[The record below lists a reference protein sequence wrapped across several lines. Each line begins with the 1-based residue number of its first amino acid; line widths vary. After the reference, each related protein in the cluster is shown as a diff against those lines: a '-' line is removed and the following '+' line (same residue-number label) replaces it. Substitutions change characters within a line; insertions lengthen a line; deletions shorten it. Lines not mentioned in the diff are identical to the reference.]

1 MKKKIVSALLC
12 ATLLSGLLT
21 GCGNGGAEQ
30 QGSGETGSSDQSAEK
45 TSEVSEASQS
55 NTTEETPAVP
65 EDFDPRTAGL
75 SDIFPLEE
83 PITLTYLIRQNDAMA
98 ATMDSYADV
107 EFLKR
112 LEELT
117 NVHIEWNHNTSDEA
131 FANMINSRQ
140 YPDLIN
146 WPLTGVAG
154 GPAAL
159 IEDGVILD
167 LTEMMPEHAPNY
179 WAWLQN
185 NPDVDLANRLD
196 DGTIYSMGCQLG
208 NWETLKFE
216 KTYISGPQI
225 RKDWLDKLN
234 LEVPATIDEL
244 YDVLVAFKENDCN
257 GNGDPND
264 EIPYVIAGGDKRL
277 GETMYTMAACFGTG
291 NSFIMEGEEVVYGPI
306 TDYYKD
312 FVSFMNK
319 LYTEG
324 LINTDFAINE
334 DAFNLILQD
343 QGGFTIDALNSGVIA
358 AHDLLKQ
365 TDESYN
371 YVSIAWPT
379 GPDGQQVGR
388 GRSGGGGRMTA
399 ISTACEYPEIAL
411 AWLDYAYSYAG
422 SLNATFGIEG
432 ESYDMIDGYPTIREE
447 VKTANDAWNVEENLC
462 RWMVGSI
469 NYPCIRDIRF
479 YEQMNLVEDYQ
490 KEIQQN
496 WGPQKDEFGTGMP
509 GILMTSDENSEF
521 SGIMADIKTYVSECT
536 LKYITGEKSLD
547 EWDSYVADIKKMNID
562 RALEIQRAAVER
574 YNNRQ

>member
-12 ATLLSGLLT
+12 ATLLTGLLT
-21 GCGNGGAEQ
+21 GCGNGGADQQ
-30 QGSGETGSSDQSAEK
+30 QGSGESQTSEQQSTEK
-45 TSEVSEASQS
+45 TSEGSQS
-55 NTTEETPAVP
+55 SAAEETPAVP

-75 SDIFPLEE
+75 SDIFPLED

-98 ATMDSYADV
+98 ATMDTYADV

-117 NVHIEWNHNTSDEA
+117 NVHIEWNHNCSEEA
-131 FANMINSRQ
+131 FATMISSKQ

-146 WPLTGVAG
+146 YPLMGVAG
-154 GPAAL
+154 GPSAL

-167 LTEMMPEHAPNY
+167 LTEMIPQYAPNY
-179 WAWLQN
+179 WAWMQN

-196 DGTIYSMGCQLG
+196 DGTMFSLGCQLG

-225 RKDWLDKLN
+225 RKDWLDKLG
-234 LEVPATIDEL
+234 LKMPTTIDEL
-244 YDVLVAFKENDCN
+244 YEVLVAFKENDCN
-257 GNGDPND
+257 GNGDPDD

-277 GETMYTMAACFGTG
+277 GETMYTMAQCFGTG
-291 NSFIMEGEEVVYGPI
+291 NSFIMDGDTVVYGPL

-312 FVSFMNK
+312 FVTFMNK

-324 LINTDFAINE
+324 LINSDFPINE

-343 QGGFTIDALNSGVIA
+343 QGGFTIDAMNSGVIA

-365 TDESYN
+365 TDDSYN
-371 YVSIAWPT
+371 YVSMAWPT
-379 GPDGQQVGR
+379 GPDGQKVGL

-399 ISTACEYPEIAL
+399 ISTQCEHPEIAL

-432 ESYDMIDGYPTIREE
+432 ESYDMVNGYPTIREE
-447 VKTANDAWNVEENLC
+447 VKTTNDAWNVEENLC

-490 KEIQQN
+490 KEIQAN
-496 WGPQKDEFGTGMP
+496 WGPQKEEYGTGMP
-509 GILMTSDENSEF
+509 GIVMTAEENDEF
-521 SGIMADIKTYVSECT
+521 SDIMADVKTYVSECT
-536 LKYITGEKSLD
+536 LKFIRNEMSLD
-547 EWDSYVADIKKMNID
+547 EWDSFKDNIKKMNID
-562 RALEIQRAAVER
+562 KALEIQQAAVDR
-574 YNNRQ
+574 FNNRQ